1 MFNKFICLLC
11 FFHFLVSCKSAN
23 NVKTNVESV
32 IVVTPVSSP
41 LPQLEKI
48 TDAEQLTF
56 TGDNRYSS
64 IADDNTKILFAS
76 RLRTQHKEFQIY
88 ELNLTQGKEDR
99 LTFNDGSTIDPIYAD
114 GKSQIYFASST
125 DEVKELHIKLKL
137 QNNFTLPFSFY
148 DPANT
153 NMNLELYS
161 LSLTDKKNIPTR
173 LTEHSGYD
181 ANPQHL
187 DIGDYAWVQ
196 KNQQDFKL
204 FKFTVKNKKAIE
216 IFQQPEPIWKANWNH
231 SLFLWTW
238 ISWSL
243 DGKTAFTKV
252 FILKDKSSKPEPL
265 PLPEGI
271 YHDATWVPNE
281 NRLII
286 SAQLK
291 NTKDFDIYQF
301 DIQEQCLRTW
311 INNPG
316 DDIEPT
322 INKKNS
328 FLIFSHRPPGN
339 NGSHFQLYKKNLN
352 LPQGPCINSVN

>member
-1 MFNKFICLLC
+1 MLNKINC
-11 FFHFLVSCKSAN
+11 FLFLTFFFTGCKSATT
-23 NVKTNVESV
+23 VKTNVDSI

-41 LPQLEKI
+41 LPLLEKL

-56 TGDNRYSS
+56 TGDNRFSS

-76 RLRTQHKEFQIY
+76 RSRTQHKEFQIY

-99 LTFNDGSTIDPIYAD
+99 LTFNEGSTIDPIYAD

-125 DEVKELHIKLKL
+125 DEVKELHLKLKL
-137 QNNFTLPFSFY
+137 QNIFSLPFSFY
-148 DPANT
+148 DPA

-181 ANPQHL
+181 ANPQQL

-196 KNQQDFKL
+196 KNQRDFKL
-204 FKFTVKNKKAIE
+204 FKFTAKNKKAIE
-216 IFQQPEPIWKANWNH
+216 IFQQPDPIWKASWNH
-231 SLFLWTW
+231 SLSQWIW

-243 DGKTAFTKV
+243 DGKTQFTKV
-252 FILKDKSSKPEPL
+252 FVLKDKSPKPELL

-271 YHDATWVPNE
+271 YHDATWIPNE

-301 DIQEQCLRTW
+301 DLQEQCLRALIT
-311 INNPG
+311 NPG

-328 FLIFSHRPPGN
+328 FLVFSHKPPGD
-339 NGSHFQLYKKNLN
+339 NGNHFQLYKKNLN
-352 LPQGPCINSVN
+352 PPQEPCIKAMN